1 MMEQI
6 LHAET
11 IDPDVAWIIACLFI
25 ISICGL
31 VIFFCLHR
39 VLLTC
44 RVLPRKDDPA
54 RTYKK

>member
-1 MMEQI
+1 MIQI
-6 LHAET
+6 LQTEA

-25 ISICGL
+25 LSICGL
-31 VIFFCLHR
+31 VIFFCTAR

-54 RTYKK
+54 MTYKK

>member
-1 MMEQI
+1 MIQI
-6 LHAET
+6 LQTEA

-25 ISICGL
+25 LSICGL
-31 VIFFCLHR
+31 VIFFCTAR